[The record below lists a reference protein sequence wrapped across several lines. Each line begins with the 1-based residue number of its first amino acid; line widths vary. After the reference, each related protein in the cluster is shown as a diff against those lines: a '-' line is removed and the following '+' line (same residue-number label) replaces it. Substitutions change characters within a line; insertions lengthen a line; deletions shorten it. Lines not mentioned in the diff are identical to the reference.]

1 MSFSIGSRQIGDG
14 HPCYITFEA
23 GPTHNGLPMALE
35 LCRQA
40 AAAGADA
47 IKFQLFD
54 PDRLVPD
61 RKQPFTYSVL
71 VDRASGRM
79 EEVTEPLYDILIRRC
94 LARDEWLTL
103 KRECD
108 RLGLAVFSTAA
119 FPDEVDFLAKLG
131 CQSIKIASG
140 DVNHH
145 PFIRY
150 AARTGLCLQL
160 DTGGS
165 TLGEVEAAVD
175 VILREG
181 NSNIIIHQCPS
192 GYPARLESIN
202 LRIIPT
208 LKQMFQVPAA
218 FSDHT
223 PGWEM
228 DIAALALGANMLE
241 KTITLDRTTRSVEH
255 SFSLEGDELPR
266 FIKAMREVEVALGN
280 TRRIMSEEERAKRL
294 GVRRSCFLAVD
305 AKAGQVL
312 SEEMLD
318 YKRPG
323 KGIPPTEVGRLVGSR
338 FRKDR
343 PAGTML
349 DWKDLD

>member
-1 MSFSIGSRQIGDG
+1 MEFRIGNRLIGDG
-14 HPCYITFEA
+14 QPCYITFEA

-40 AAAGADA
+40 AKAGADA

-61 RKQPFTYSVL
+61 RKQPFTYQVL

-94 LARDEWLTL
+94 LNRDEWVAL
-103 KRECD
+103 KKECD
-108 RLGLAVFSTAA
+108 KLGLAVFSTAA

-165 TLGEVEAAVD
+165 TLGEVEQAVD
-175 VILREG
+175 VILQEG
-181 NSNIIIHQCPS
+181 NRNIIIHQCPS

-266 FIKAMREVEVALGN
+266 FIRAIRDVEIALGN

-294 GVRRSCFLAVD
+294 GVRRSVFLSA
-305 AKAGQVL
+305 AGKAGDTITA
-312 SEEMLD
+312 EMLD

-323 KGIPPTEVGRLVGSR
+323 KGIPPTEVGRLIGSKL
-338 FRKDR
+338 RKDR
-343 PAGTML
+343 PAGAML
-349 DWKDLD
+349 DWKDVE